1 MAHVSAPGRNGRSPV
16 LPARLWPLAFLAS
29 AVPLLADNQRDLT
42 SISLEELAQT
52 RVTSVSKEEEPLFQT
67 PAAVYVITAEDIR
80 RSGATSIPEALRLAP
95 GVDVARINSSQW
107 AVGIRGFTSRL
118 SRSELALMDGR
129 SLYTPLFAGT
139 YWEVQD
145 TVLDDIER
153 IEIVRGPG
161 GTLWGA
167 NAVNGIVNIITKNS
181 KDTQGGLLYGGGG
194 NQERGFVGAR
204 YGGTAG
210 DTGTYRVYGKYFDR
224 EAGYHASN
232 DNFDQWHMAQ
242 GGFRSDWKLP
252 SSDRLTVQGDI
263 YSGRAGE
270 QTSLTSYEP
279 PYMRTV
285 DSPAELSGGNLLAR
299 WDHSLLGSALAVTT
313 YYDRTRRVEPS
324 FQETRDTFNIDIQD
338 EFRLADRHKVVWGL
352 GYRLSSG
359 RGQGADT
366 IAFVPPDRT
375 DHIFSVFAQDE
386 VALVKDRLSLSLG
399 TKLERNE
406 YTGFEL
412 QPSGRVLW
420 SPGSRQAVWAAI
432 TRAVRTPSRIERDL
446 SLTASLS
453 PTLPIFAQIIGNDS
467 FTSER
472 VVAYEAGYRVRPA
485 DRLSLDLALFYNRY
499 SDLLSVETGTP
510 FPTDGR
516 QILPFRFANMLGGHA
531 SGVELA
537 SAAHLTA
544 AWTMAA
550 EYSYLSMSLMAK
562 PGSTDVSS
570 VASDEASPRHI
581 ARIRSSWRLPAG
593 LDADVS
599 FRWVDAVRSQ
609 KTPAYSALDAR
620 VAWPIVAKL
629 ELAVV
634 GQNLLRD
641 HHLEFGGGP
650 TAVEIPRSVY
660 GEARWRW

>member
-1 MAHVSAPGRNGRSPV
+1 MCQKSGQRRSCRPLV
-16 LPARLWPLAFLAS
+16 LPALLWPLAFLAS
-29 AVPLLADNQRDLT
+29 TAPLLADNQRDLT
-42 SISLEELAQT
+42 AISLEELAQT

-80 RSGATSIPEALRLAP
+80 RSGARSIPEALRLAP
-95 GVDVARINSSQW
+95 GVDVARINSNQW

-153 IEIVRGPG
+153 IEVVRGPG

-181 KDTQGGLLYGGGG
+181 KDTQGGLVFGGGG

-204 YGGTAG
+204 YGGKAG
-210 DTGTYRVYGKYFDR
+210 DTGSYRVYGKYFDR

-232 DNFDQWHMAQ
+232 DNFDGWHMAQ
-242 GGFRSDWKLP
+242 GGFRSDWKVP
-252 SSDRLTVQGDI
+252 SGDRLTVQGDI

-270 QTSLTSYEP
+270 QTTLTSYQP
-279 PYMRTV
+279 PYLRTV
-285 DSPAELSGGNLLAR
+285 DSHAELSGGNLLAR
-299 WDHSLLGSALAVTT
+299 WDHLLLGSNLAITT

-338 EFRLADRHKVVWGL
+338 QFGVAGRQKVVWGL

-386 VALVKDRLSLSLG
+386 IALVKDRLSLSLG

-412 QPSGRVLW
+412 QPSGRLLW

-446 SLTASLS
+446 SLTASLDAA
-453 PTLPIFAQIIGNDS
+453 LPIFAQVLGNDS
-467 FTSER
+467 FRSEK
-472 VVAYEAGYRVRPA
+472 VVAYEAGYRVRPV
-485 DRLSLDLALFYNRY
+485 DRLSLDVALFYNRY
-499 SDLLSVETGTP
+499 SDLLSIEMGAP
-510 FPTDGR
+510 LRADGR
-516 QILPFRFANMLGGHA
+516 QILPFSFANMLGGHA
-531 SGVELA
+531 SGLELA
-537 SAAHLTA
+537 SLAHLTKF
-544 AWTMAA
+544 WVMGA
-550 EYSYLSMSLMAK
+550 EYSYLSMSLQTK

-620 VAWPIVAKL
+620 VAWPVMARL

-641 HHLEFGGGP
+641 HHLEFGAGP
-650 TAVEIPRSVY
+650 SAVEIPRSVY
-660 GEARWRW
+660 GEVRWRW

>member
-1 MAHVSAPGRNGRSPV
+1 MVHVSAPGRSYRPLVFPSW
-16 LPARLWPLAFLAS
+16 LCLLAFLAS
-29 AVPLLADNQRDLT
+29 VAPLLADNQPDLT

-52 RVTSVSKEEEPLFQT
+52 RVTSLSKEEEPLFQT

-95 GVDVARINSSQW
+95 GVDVARINSNQW

-145 TVLDDIER
+145 TILDDIER
-153 IEIVRGPG
+153 IEVVRGPG

-181 KDTQGGLLYGGGG
+181 RDTQGGLVYGGGG

-204 YGGTAG
+204 YGGMVG
-210 DTGTYRVYGKYFDR
+210 DTGSYRVYGKYFDR
-224 EAGYHASN
+224 EPGYHASN
-232 DNFDQWHMAQ
+232 DNFDGWHKAQ

-263 YSGRAGE
+263 YNGRAGE
-270 QTSLTSYEP
+270 RTALTSFQP
-279 PYMRTV
+279 PYQRTV
-285 DSPAELSGGNLLAR
+285 DTPAELSGGNLLAR
-299 WDHSLLGSALAVTT
+299 WDHSLLGSNLAVTS
-313 YYDRTRRVEPS
+313 YYDRTRRLEPT
-324 FQETRDTFNIDIQD
+324 FHETRDTFNIDIQD
-338 EFRLADRHKVVWGL
+338 QFGLPRQKVVWGL

-366 IAFVPPDRT
+366 VTFVPPDRT
-375 DHIFSVFAQDE
+375 DHIFSVFGQDE
-386 VALVKDRLSLSLG
+386 IALVKDRLSLSLG

-412 QPSGRVLW
+412 QPSGRLLW
-420 SPGSRQAVWAAI
+420 SPGSRQAVWGAI

-446 SLTASLS
+446 SLTASFS
-453 PTLPIFAQIIGNDS
+453 PTLPIFAQIVGNDS

-499 SDLLSVETGTP
+499 SDLLSIESGTP
-510 FPTDGR
+510 IRAPGR

-537 SAAHLTA
+537 SLAHLTA
-544 AWTMAA
+544 SWAMAA
-550 EYSYLSMSLMAK
+550 EYSYLSMSLKAQ
-562 PGSTDVSS
+562 PGSTDASS

-581 ARIRSSWRLPAG
+581 ARIRSTWRLPAG
-593 LDADVS
+593 LDADLS
-599 FRWVDAVRSQ
+599 FRWVDAVRVQ

-620 VAWPIVAKL
+620 LAWPVVAKL

-641 HHLEFGGGP
+641 HHLEFGSGP
-650 TAVEIPRSVY
+650 NAVEIQRSVY

>member
-1 MAHVSAPGRNGRSPV
+1 MFHVSSPGRPRQSLVFPAPL
-16 LPARLWPLAFLAS
+16 LPLVFLAS
-29 AVPLLADNQRDLT
+29 TTSLLADNQRDLT

-95 GVDVARINSSQW
+95 GVEVARINSNQW

-153 IEIVRGPG
+153 IEVVRGPG

-181 KDTQGGLLYGGGG
+181 RDTQGGLVYGGGG

-204 YGGTAG
+204 YGGTVG
-210 DTGTYRVYGKYFDR
+210 DTGSYRVYGKYFDR
-224 EAGYHASN
+224 EPGYHASG
-232 DNFDQWHMAQ
+232 DDFDGWHMAQ
-242 GGFRSDWKLP
+242 SGFRSDWKLP

-263 YSGRAGE
+263 YNGRAGE
-270 QTSLTSYEP
+270 RTALTSFSP
-279 PYMRTV
+279 PYQRTV
-285 DSPAELSGGNLLAR
+285 DTPAELSGGNLLAR
-299 WDHSLLGSALAVTT
+299 WDHSLLGSSLAVTS
-313 YYDRTRRVEPS
+313 YYDRTRRLEPT
-324 FQETRDTFNIDIQD
+324 FHETRDTFNIDIQD
-338 EFRLADRHKVVWGL
+338 QFGLARQKVVWGL
-352 GYRLSSG
+352 GYRFSSG

-375 DHIFSVFAQDE
+375 DHIFSLFVQDE
-386 VALVKDRLSLSLG
+386 IALVKDRLTLSLG

-412 QPSGRVLW
+412 QPSGRLLW
-420 SPGSRQAVWAAI
+420 SPGSRQAIWAAI

-446 SLTASLS
+446 SLTASFS
-453 PTLPIFAQIIGNDS
+453 PTLPVFAQISGNDS
-467 FTSER
+467 FTSES
-472 VVAYEAGYRVRPA
+472 VVAYEAGYRVRPT

-499 SDLLSVETGTP
+499 SDLLSIESGTP
-510 FPTDGR
+510 IPAPGR

-531 SGVELA
+531 SGLELSSLA
-537 SAAHLTA
+537 QLTRS
-544 AWTMAA
+544 WTMAA
-550 EYSYLSMSLMAK
+550 EYSYLSMSLMAQ
-562 PGSTDVSS
+562 PGSTDLTS
-570 VASDEASPRHI
+570 VPTDEASPRHI

-599 FRWVDAVRSQ
+599 LRWVDAIRSQ

-620 VAWPIVAKL
+620 LAWPVVAKL

-641 HHLEFGGGP
+641 HHLEFGSGP
-650 TAVEIPRSVY
+650 TAVEIPRSIY

>member
-1 MAHVSAPGRNGRSPV
+1 MVHESTSGGPRRSLV
-16 LPARLWPLAFLAS
+16 RLARLWPLALLAS
-29 AVPLLADNQRDLT
+29 ATPLLADNQRDLT

-80 RSGATSIPEALRLAP
+80 RSGATSLPEALRLAP
-95 GVDVARINSSQW
+95 GVEVARINSNQW

-139 YWEVQD
+139 YWEAQD

-153 IEIVRGPG
+153 IEVVRGPG

-181 KDTQGGLLYGGGG
+181 KDTQGGLVYGGGG

-210 DTGTYRVYGKYFDR
+210 DSGTYRVYGKYFDR
-224 EAGYHASN
+224 EPGYHASN
-232 DNFDQWHMAQ
+232 DNFDGWHMAQ

-263 YSGRAGE
+263 YNGRAGE
-270 QTSLTSYEP
+270 RTALTSFQP
-279 PYMRTV
+279 PYQRTV
-285 DSPAELSGGNLLAR
+285 DTPAELSGGNLLAR

-313 YYDRTRRVEPS
+313 YYDRTRRLEPT
-324 FQETRDTFNIDIQD
+324 FHETRDTFNIDIQD
-338 EFRLADRHKVVWGL
+338 QFGLARQKVVWGL

-366 IAFVPPDRT
+366 VAFVPPNRT
-375 DHIFSVFAQDE
+375 DHIFSLFAQDE
-386 VALVKDRLSLSLG
+386 IALVKDRLTLSLG

-412 QPSGRVLW
+412 QPSGRLLW
-420 SPGSRQAVWAAI
+420 SPGSRQAVWAAV

-446 SLTASLS
+446 FLTASVS
-453 PTLPIFAQIIGNDS
+453 PTLPLFAQIAGNDS
-467 FTSER
+467 FTSES

-499 SDLLSVETGTP
+499 SDLLSIERGP
-510 FPTDGR
+510 PLAADGR
-516 QILPFRFANMLGGHA
+516 QILPYRFANMLGGHA
-531 SGVELA
+531 SGLEL
-537 SAAHLTA
+537 SSLAHLTA
-544 AWTMAA
+544 SWAMAA
-550 EYSYLSMSLMAK
+550 EYSYLSMSLVAQ
-562 PGSTDVSS
+562 PGSTDATS
-570 VASDEASPRHI
+570 VPTDEASPRHI
-581 ARIRSSWRLPAG
+581 ALIRSSWRLPAG

-599 FRWVDAVRSQ
+599 FRWVDAVRAQ

-620 VAWPIVAKL
+620 LAWPIVAKL

-634 GQNLLRD
+634 GQNLLHD

-650 TAVEIPRSVY
+650 NAVEIPRSLY

>member
-1 MAHVSAPGRNGRSPV
+1 MAHVSTPGRNGRSPV

-145 TVLDDIER
+145 TILDDIER

-270 QTSLTSYEP
+270 QTALTSYEP

-386 VALVKDRLSLSLG
+386 IALVKDRLSLSLG

-544 AWTMAA
+544 SWTMAA